1 MNSLSLLVNNRI
13 DRDRRLT
20 CLTVADNKLTLSAS
34 DRNHGID
41 RLDTCLK
48 RGIYGFSLDNTVG
61 NTLDLSEFIRK
72 DRTFSIDR
80 LS

>member
-13 DRDRRLT
+13 DRDR
-20 CLTVADNKLTLSAS
+20 CLTGLTVSDDQLTLSSS
-34 DRNHGID
+34 DRHHGVNC
-41 RLDTCLK
+41 LDTCLK

>member
-20 CLTVADNKLTLSAS
+20 SLTVADKLTLSAS